1 MADFQKLV
9 HGEPDWD
16 SKINNNFEVLNS
28 QTQDNSAI
36 YKGMEY
42 LDSLTQLNGAKI
54 INGNQWIRKMKFK
67 DFDLIMYNI
76 VVSNITAKQYQNTT
90 LAAIPSSFFD
100 GYSKLEKY
108 GTVQWSDNNVSYD
121 SGFDLNGNFYV
132 WPRSGSLTNEEC
144 GFVGIEIATKA

>member
-1 MADFQKLV
+1 MERLQTLN
-9 HGEPDWD
+9 HGEPNWD
-16 SKINNNFEVLNS
+16 SKINSNFEVLNS

-54 INGNQWIRKMKFK
+54 NKGNQWIRKMKFK

-90 LAAIPSSFFD
+90 LAAIP
-100 GYSKLEKY
+100 
-108 GTVQWSDNNVSYD
+108 
-121 SGFDLNGNFYV
+121 
-132 WPRSGSLTNEEC
+132 
-144 GFVGIEIATKA
+144 